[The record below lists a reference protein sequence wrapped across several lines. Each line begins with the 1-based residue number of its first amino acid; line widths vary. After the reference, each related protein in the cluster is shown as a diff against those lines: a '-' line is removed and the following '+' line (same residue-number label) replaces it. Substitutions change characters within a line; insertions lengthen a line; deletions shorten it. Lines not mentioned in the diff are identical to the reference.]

1 VAKEIVSK
9 ARKKETKRAR
19 GKKIPV
25 ERLTEKL
32 LQTLSRYRE
41 RWNPKELAELARQ
54 LRLFADGL
62 DAPPPDGKGKGK

>member
-25 ERLTEKL
+25 ERLTE
-32 LQTLSRYRE
+32 
-41 RWNPKELAELARQ
+41 
-54 LRLFADGL
+54 
-62 DAPPPDGKGKGK
+62 